1 MKETKRFFFLF
12 FSSRHDRKKVINVL
26 IIWLSKARRLM
37 RSEIMRIYSALI
49 SQTKINTGD
58 ISLAIQNNLRNVII
72 IVHSRLM
79 TAMC

>member
-1 MKETKRFFFLF
+1 MKETKRFFFF
-12 FSSRHDRKKVINVL
+12 FSSRHDRKKVINVF

>member
-1 MKETKRFFFLF
+1 MNETKRFFLF
-12 FSSRHDRKKVINVL
+12 FSSRHDRKKVINVF

>member
-1 MKETKRFFFLF
+1 
-12 FSSRHDRKKVINVL
+12 
-26 IIWLSKARRLM
+26 M
-37 RSEIMRIYSALI
+37 RSEIMRICSALI

-79 TAMC
+79 TAMCYAQLQTFRTWSYTFP

>member
-1 MKETKRFFFLF
+1 
-12 FSSRHDRKKVINVL
+12 
-26 IIWLSKARRLM
+26 M

>member
-1 MKETKRFFFLF
+1 
-12 FSSRHDRKKVINVL
+12 
-26 IIWLSKARRLM
+26 M

-58 ISLAIQNNLRNVII
+58 ISLAIQNNLKNVII

-79 TAMC
+79 TAMCKAQLETFRTWNYTCP

>member
-1 MKETKRFFFLF
+1 MKETKRFFFF
-12 FSSRHDRKKVINVL
+12 VFSSRHDRKKVINVF